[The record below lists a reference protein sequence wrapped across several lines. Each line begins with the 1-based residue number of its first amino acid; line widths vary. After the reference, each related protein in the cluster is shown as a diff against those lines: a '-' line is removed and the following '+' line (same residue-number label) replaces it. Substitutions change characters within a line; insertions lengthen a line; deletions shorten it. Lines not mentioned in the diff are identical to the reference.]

1 MRTARRKGNLVFV
14 FIAVHMVL
22 VFSCS
27 FNTEEIQKAVQD
39 SIDTRNS
46 PKTTDVSGDGMS
58 SNGTTDA
65 AWTDPAEKAGQGGT
79 PSPSWSPNDCSG
91 LDFVRYELK
100 NTVEED
106 YGDIHECKYEWHIT
120 NVDDTIH
127 VRPFLFITA
136 MYPGSEVIDTNE
148 WIGLG
153 VLKPGQAR
161 ISVGFLTDQLSEIY
175 YSSISKL
182 AVIVDLDQCEWVWE
196 GELFDDVAV
205 ELPSPCTQ

>member
-1 MRTARRKGNLVFV
+1 MHAIRRRGNVFLI

-27 FNTEEIQKAVQD
+27 FHTEEIQKAVQD

-46 PKTTDVSGDGMS
+46 PKITVESGGGLSSDV
-58 SNGTTDA
+58 TADA
-65 AWTDPAEKAGQGGT
+65 ARTDPAAMDVLGGT

-106 YGDIHECKYEWHIT
+106 YGDIHECQYEWHIT
-120 NVDDTIH
+120 NVDETIH

-136 MYPGSEVIDTNE
+136 MHPGSEVIDTNE
-148 WIGLG
+148 WIGVG
-153 VLKPGQAR
+153 VLKPGQVR
-161 ISVGFLTDQLSEIY
+161 ISVGFLTDQLSGIY

-196 GELFDDVAV
+196 GKLFDEVDV
-205 ELPSPCTQ
+205 ELPSPCT